1 MNNDNEY
8 IPKHVN
14 TSSKLPTKKK
24 RRIKVKAV
32 TLGLIFL
39 VCLIIFI
46 LCFSNVIGWVKDSNK
61 NNRMIDEITED
72 ITIEEVSDTN
82 DTELV
87 NEEPKKESDYWYY
100 VKQSLISVDINA
112 LKAKNSDTLGWISV
126 NNTNVNYPFVQ
137 TSNNDYYLKHA
148 FDKSNNSAGWIFLD
162 YRNNKDFSD
171 KNNILYG
178 HARRDNSMFGSLRSV
193 ITKDW
198 YSNKDNHIIKL
209 STEIE
214 NTMWQIFS
222 VYRIETESYY
232 LTTTFSTNLEYERFL
247 STIKERSLYDFDVTL
262 SRNDKILT
270 LSTCSGEHN
279 RIVVHA
285 KLIKRSSR

>member
-1 MNNDNEY
+1 MNSDNEY

-24 RRIKVKAV
+24 RRIKIKAV
-32 TLGLIFL
+32 NLGLIFL

-46 LCFSNVIGWVKDSNK
+46 ICFFNVINWVKDNNK
-61 NNRMIDEITED
+61 NNHMIDEITED
-72 ITIEEVSDTN
+72 VTIEEIPDTN
-82 DTELV
+82 DTELI
-87 NEEPKKESDYWYY
+87 NEDPKKESDYWYY
-100 VKQSLISVDINA
+100 VKQSLISVDIDA
-112 LKAKNSDTLGWISV
+112 LKVKNSDTLGWISV

-137 TSNNDYYLKHA
+137 ASDNDYYLKHA

-209 STEIE
+209 STETE

-285 KLIKRSSR
+285 KLIKRSSK

>member
-46 LCFSNVIGWVKDSNK
+46 VCFSNVIGWVKDSNK
-61 NNRMIDEITED
+61 NNQMIDEITED
-72 ITIEEVSDTN
+72 VTIEEVSDTN

-87 NEEPKKESDYWYY
+87 NEESKKESDYWYY
-100 VKQSLISVDINA
+100 VKQSLISVDIDA
-112 LKAKNSDTLGWISV
+112 LKVKNSDTLGWISV

-137 TSNNDYYLKHA
+137 ANDNDYYLKHA

-193 ITKDW
+193 IKKDW

-209 STEIE
+209 STETE

-247 STIKERSLYDFDVTL
+247 STIKERSLYDFDATL

>member
-1 MNNDNEY
+1 MNSDNEY

-24 RRIKVKAV
+24 RRIKIKAV
-32 TLGLIFL
+32 NLGLIFL

-46 LCFSNVIGWVKDSNK
+46 ICFFNVINWVKDNNK
-61 NNRMIDEITED
+61 NNHMIDEITED
-72 ITIEEVSDTN
+72 VTIEEIPDTN
-82 DTELV
+82 DTELI
-87 NEEPKKESDYWYY
+87 NEDPKKESDYWYY
-100 VKQSLISVDINA
+100 VKQSLISVDIDA
-112 LKAKNSDTLGWISV
+112 LKVKNSDTLGWISV

-137 TSNNDYYLKHA
+137 ASDNDYYLKHA

-209 STEIE
+209 STETE

>member
-8 IPKHVN
+8 IPKHIN

-32 TLGLIFL
+32 ILGLIFL

-46 LCFSNVIGWVKDSNK
+46 ICFFNIISWIKESNK
-61 NNRMIDEITED
+61 NNRIIDEITED
-72 ITIEEVSDTN
+72 ITIEEVPDTN
-82 DTELV
+82 NTELV

-100 VKQSLISVDINA
+100 VKQSLISVDIDA
-112 LKAKNSDTLGWISV
+112 LKVKNRDTLGWISV

-137 TSNNDYYLKHA
+137 TNDNDYYLKHA

-162 YRNNKDFSD
+162 YRNNKFFSD

-193 ITKDW
+193 IKKDW

-209 STEIE
+209 STETE

-222 VYRIETESYY
+222 VYKIETESYY
-232 LTTTFSTNLEYERFL
+232 LTTNFSTDMEYERFL
-247 STIKERSLYDFDVTL
+247 STIKERSLYDFNVTL
-262 SRNDKILT
+262 SKRDKILT